1 MAQMYPETPRECTEG
16 SLEKSMFEALEK
28 LPQEFCVFHSFSI
41 VCVTDDTLYESETD
55 FVIFHPK
62 KGLLCIE
69 AKAGRVD
76 YRDGEWKYGSG
87 IPMNHDGPFNQA
99 AQNKWKLKKYIE
111 DQKMGYMLQRCKLL
125 HAVWFPSV
133 PIEYIKQISLPSE
146 ADINIILTNDSLNNI
161 EEDINRIFNIE
172 VSRGVQTQLGVKDSE
187 LLMRKVLAPSF
198 KLIALSEI
206 RAMHRKNVFKSMLK
220 EQVALLNYLQEQN
233 CAVINGMAGTG
244 KTIMAVEK
252 ARIHS
257 DSGEHVLFLCY
268 NVKLKEHLKN
278 AYNYEYVDY
287 YTIDGLAVKLCDT
300 AEADY
305 ALFKEKL
312 LEYYVYG
319 GFPWQHIIIDEGQ
332 DFGQERI
339 DEINLIDLL
348 KDIVVSDVDS
358 TGSFYV
364 FYDKNQLV
372 QSRKVPDYI
381 RESDCKLTLYRNS
394 RNTENIAI
402 TSNRLL
408 GNQKKPKVS
417 GNPLPGNSPE
427 FYISSKSEDYIDTIN
442 RAIDSIIEKNVAESI
457 VIITS
462 KTEKLSK
469 MSEYCKEGFYL
480 YRGNLIMF
488 TTYRKF
494 KGLEADAVV
503 VIDIDAIM
511 LNPENIHKD
520 KTLYVGSSRAR
531 YELSLVANISKEEC
545 LSLLE
550 KMNIS
555 NSRSSKRPFKSLAT
569 FLNAKY
575 MELRE

>member
-1 MAQMYPETPRECTEG
+1 MAHMYPETPRECTEG

-28 LPQEFCVFHSFSI
+28 LPEEFCVFHSFSI
-41 VCVTDDTLYESETD
+41 VYVIDDMLYESETD

-76 YRDGEWKYGSG
+76 YKDGEWKYGSG
-87 IPMNHDGPFNQA
+87 IPMSHDGPFNQA

-111 DQKMGYMLQRCKLL
+111 DQNMGYILQKCKLL

-133 PIEYIKQISLPSE
+133 PTEYILKKALPSE
-146 ADINIILTNDSLNNI
+146 ADKNIILTNDSLNNI

-172 VSRGVQTQLGVKDSE
+172 VSRRVQTQLGAVDAE

-206 RAMHRKNVFKSMLK
+206 RAIHRKNVFKSMLK
-220 EQVALLNYLQEQN
+220 EQVALLNYLEEQN

-252 ARIHS
+252 ARLHS
-257 DSGEHVLFLCY
+257 DAGEHVLFLCY
-268 NVKLKEHLKN
+268 NAKLKEYLKN
-278 AYNYEYVDY
+278 AYKYEYVEY
-287 YTIDGLAVKLCDT
+287 YTIDGLASKLCNT

-305 ALFKEKL
+305 SMFKEKL

-319 GFPWQHIIIDEGQ
+319 GFPWKHIIIDEGQ
-332 DFGQERI
+332 DFGQDRI
-339 DEINLIDLL
+339 DEINLIELL
-348 KDIVVSDVDS
+348 KSIVVNDVDS
-358 TGSFYV
+358 VGSFYI

-372 QSRKVPDYI
+372 QGSKIPDYI
-381 RESDCKLTLYRNS
+381 KESDCKLTLYRNS

-408 GNQKKPKVS
+408 GNQKKPKVAK
-417 GNPLPGNSPE
+417 NPLQGNSPE
-427 FYISSKSEDYIDTIN
+427 FLIFSESEDYISTIN
-442 RAIDSIIEKNVAESI
+442 RALDSIIEKNVAESI

-462 KTEKLSK
+462 KTEKVSQ
-469 MSEYCKEGFYL
+469 MSVYCKDGFYQ
-480 YRGNLIMF
+480 YREKLIMF

-503 VIDIDAIM
+503 VIDIDAM
-511 LNPENIHKD
+511 LLDPENIYRD
-520 KTLYVGSSRAR
+520 KALYVGASRAR

-545 LSLLE
+545 ELLLG
-550 KMNIS
+550 KINIG
-555 NSRSSKRPFKSLAT
+555 NTPRSKRPFKSLAT

-575 MELRE
+575 MELR